1 MDDFCKIFFQSTY
14 TRVDLYALIYGNCAA
29 ARIENNFK
37 IKITIKLFLQITH
50 QLRMRQIALKA
61 KNVLKKKHLC
71 RGLPGSK
78 KLKGRIWPLAVSKR
92 LNP

>member
-1 MDDFCKIFFQSTY
+1 MIFARYFFSRLIY
-14 TRVDLYALIYGNCAA
+14 TGRLIYGNCCAA
-29 ARIENNFK
+29 AALIENNFK

-50 QLRMRQIALKA
+50 QLRMRQIAFEA

-71 RGLPGSK
+71 TGLPGSK